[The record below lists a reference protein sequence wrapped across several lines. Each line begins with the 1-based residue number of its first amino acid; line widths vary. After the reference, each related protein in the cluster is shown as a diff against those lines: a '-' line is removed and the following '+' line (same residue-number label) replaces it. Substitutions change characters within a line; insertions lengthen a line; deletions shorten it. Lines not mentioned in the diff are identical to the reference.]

1 MHSTILVQEQM
12 VNQPKVSLKQL
23 ISLKYYEFLERF
35 KKKKAEQFPE
45 SNSYNHLIYL
55 VDTPWLCNFKT
66 Y

>member
-45 SNSYNHLIYL
+45 LNSYNHLIYL